1 MSKNHKRGII
11 RGIDTRYSKGTEVE
25 ILTYFKTSNEY
36 LVKPV
41 EGQTQCCIKPE
52 DLIVIRFLEA
62 SNESNI

>member
-1 MSKNHKRGII
+1 MSENPTRGII
-11 RGIDTRYSKGTEVE
+11 LGGDTRYTKGTEVE

-52 DLIVIRFLEA
+52 DLEVLD
-62 SNESNI
+62 ESNI